1 MAYQR
6 WFIFVTV
13 STTLLLA
20 GAVQAFAHA
29 ELKQATP
36 SIGST
41 VPTAPSEVALNFSEE
56 LEPSFSTVVV
66 RDSGGRR
73 VDKGETQVDKANRS
87 VMRVSLKPLT
97 PGVYIVEWRVV
108 TTDTHRTGGTFKFR
122 VGE

>member
-6 WFIFVTV
+6 SFIIVMV
-13 STTLLLA
+13 SATLLLA

-41 VPTAPSEVALNFSEE
+41 VSTAPGEVALNFSEE

-73 VDKGETQVDKANRS
+73 VDKDEVQVDNANRS
-87 VMRVSLKPLT
+87 VMRVSLESLT
-97 PGVYIVEWRVV
+97 PGIYIVEWRVV
-108 TTDTHRTGGTFKFR
+108 TADTHHTEGTFKFR